1 MLKFKLKVREKC
13 NKHPRY
19 DPEKDGEAGIK
30 GGCERCTVLYKI
42 FRQLDAARAIFEG
55 GK

>member
-1 MLKFKLKVREKC
+1 MLKLTLKVRQKC
-13 NKHPRY
+13 EKHPRY

-30 GGCERCTVLYKI
+30 GGCARCALLYKL
-42 FRQLDAARAIFEG
+42 FCQLDAARAIFEG